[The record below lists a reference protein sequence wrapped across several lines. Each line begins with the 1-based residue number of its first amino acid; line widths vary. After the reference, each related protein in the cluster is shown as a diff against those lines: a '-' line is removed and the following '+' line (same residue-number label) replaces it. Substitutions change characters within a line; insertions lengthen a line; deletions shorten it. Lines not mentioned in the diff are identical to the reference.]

1 VKLRR
6 PQFPDRSPSF
16 LLDPRLAPLCIG
28 LVAFLAVTVTIN
40 DPGLTWDEPM
50 TMVASEH
57 YVDWLLSPSFSQQG
71 IDEAWRINHE
81 HPPLAKVWIGVVR
94 RAIRTALPAMDEL
107 TASRLAVAVLF
118 AVLVALVYVAAKRE
132 PAAGISAAVFA
143 LLMPRLF
150 AHAHFAALDLA
161 MALMWLA
168 TALAFARGLSSR
180 RWAAAAGA
188 LFGLALL
195 TKINAVFIPLPL
207 LTWAGIVHR
216 RKAAVPSALLIGIGA
231 VVFVAGWPW
240 LWPDLFPRLCA
251 YFLGTTVDRW
261 KVPVYY
267 LGTVYA
273 KTYAPWHYPF
283 VLTAFTIPLG
293 VLACLAAGMV
303 RGVRKRGSEARM
315 PLLALINFAAVLA
328 VAALP
333 FAPKYDGV
341 RLFLP
346 AFPFAAWL
354 AGDGFAW
361 AWQRLAHFRWR
372 WAAGGAFVLLQ
383 GAGILT
389 LHPYETSY
397 YGGLC
402 GALPGAHR
410 LGMETT
416 YWGDVYTGA
425 VLRFAANQPQGT
437 RVAFFPLSSFTRPLL
452 EAQGYPIAELDKG
465 DFDYA
470 ILMAREGML
479 LQNERAV
486 ELWHSSRRVLEVSRL
501 GVTLCVVVDNRPRS
515 SP

>member
-1 VKLRR
+1 MRRHTPRGTTRSSLR
-6 PQFPDRSPSF
+6 PSPFRSGCS
-16 LLDPRLAPLCIG
+16 L
-28 LVAFLAVTVTIN
+28 
-40 DPGLTWDEPM
+40 
-50 TMVASEH
+50 
-57 YVDWLLSPSFSQQG
+57 
-71 IDEAWRINHE
+71 AWRRGWS
-81 HPPLAKVWIGVVR
+81 AACVR
-94 RAIRTALPAMDEL
+94 G
-107 TASRLAVAVLF
+107 
-118 AVLVALVYVAAKRE
+118 AAKR
-132 PAAGISAAVFA
+132 G
-143 LLMPRLF
+143 
-150 AHAHFAALDLA
+150 
-161 MALMWLA
+161 
-168 TALAFARGLSSR
+168 
-180 RWAAAAGA
+180 
-188 LFGLALL
+188 
-195 TKINAVFIPLPL
+195 
-207 LTWAGIVHR
+207 
-216 RKAAVPSALLIGIGA
+216 
-231 VVFVAGWPW
+231 
-240 LWPDLFPRLCA
+240 C
-251 YFLGTTVDRW
+251 
-261 KVPVYY
+261 
-267 LGTVYA
+267 
-273 KTYAPWHYPF
+273 
-283 VLTAFTIPLG
+283 
-293 VLACLAAGMV
+293 
-303 RGVRKRGSEARM
+303 
-315 PLLALINFAAVLA
+315 LLALINFAAVLA

-425 VLRFAANQPQGT
+425 VLRFAATVPQGT
-437 RVAFFPLSSFTRPLL
+437 RVAFFPLSSFARPLL